1 VQSPSQADAR
11 RALFLDTVIV
21 ALAALARFT
30 IGLGDEAIRN
40 WDEGLYCAATRDML
54 REENLLFPVVNGA
67 FDAYYGKPPFVNW
80 LHLISTS
87 IFGFTPFGLRLPSAL
102 ASTIAVLLSHRVATR
117 MGGRA
122 AGAFAAA
129 VLLLS
134 LPFAEF
140 GRQNLLEPILAAL
153 ALASLHLH
161 AIAIERRSTMVAL
174 AAGVLVGL
182 AILTKQLVGALP
194 FCAVLV
200 AEVALRREGAWK
212 RTLAHLVGL
221 LVASAWW
228 FVWVRAIVGP
238 ELEASLIDTHLI
250 KRAAGE
256 FETHGRHPLDY
267 GQNLSMFFWTIPVIA
282 GAVGGLRAIGN
293 PQSRLNG
300 TLLAA
305 FAFGHYLLFGVI
317 SKNFLPWYVVY
328 AVPALVVLASV
339 LFGRGSSFWMRALLA
354 GSVGAGLGMDAGGD
368 PVLFGLIGVAV
379 AVPFEWRPIPDRA
392 PTFLL
397 LACFAL
403 SALVLRPR
411 VVREPPEALVAA
423 VDPAET
429 LVLLDSWMQFV
440 WKCYLPAAEF
450 AVSGSDCTDV
460 RRLVSTFD
468 RDFVITAPEIN
479 RCELHQQG
487 YYRVA
492 LYGGFVVHRRPPDS
506 AHTQ

>member
-1 VQSPSQADAR
+1 VRSPSPEDAR

-21 ALAALARFT
+21 VLAALVRFT
-30 IGLGDEAIRN
+30 VGLGDEAIRN
-40 WDEGLYCAATRDML
+40 WDEGLYCAATRDMV
-54 REENLLFPVVNGA
+54 REGNLLFPVVNGA
-67 FDAYYGKPPFVNW
+67 FDSYYGKPPFVNW

-87 IFGFTPFGLRLPSAL
+87 IFGFTPFGFRLPSAL
-102 ASTIAVLLSHRVATR
+102 ASTIAVVLAHRVATR

-129 VLLLS
+129 ALLLS

-161 AIAIERRSTMVAL
+161 AIAIERRSTWYAFASGL
-174 AAGVLVGL
+174 IVGL

-200 AEVALRREGAWK
+200 AEIGLRREGATK
-212 RTLAHLVGL
+212 RALAHLGGIL
-221 LVASAWW
+221 LASAWW

-238 ELEASLIDTHLI
+238 ELETSLVETHLI
-250 KRAAGE
+250 KRATGE

-267 GQNLSMFFWTIPVIA
+267 GQHLSLFFWTIPIVA
-282 GAVGGLRAIGN
+282 GVVGGIRAMWT
-293 PQSRLNG
+293 PESRAHG
-300 TLLAA
+300 MLLAA
-305 FAFGHYLLFGVI
+305 FGFGHYLLFGVI
-317 SKNFLPWYVVY
+317 SRNFLPWYVVY

-339 LFGRGSSFWMRALLA
+339 LFGRGSSFWVRALMA
-354 GSVGAGLGMDAGGD
+354 GSMGAGLGMDAGAD

-379 AVPFEWRPIPDRA
+379 AVPFEWRPVPDRA

-397 LACFAL
+397 LASFAL
-403 SALVLRPR
+403 SALVLQPR
-411 VVREPPEALVAA
+411 VVREPPVALIAA
-423 VDPAET
+423 VDPEET

-440 WKCYLPAAEF
+440 WKCYLPDAEF
-450 AVSGSDCTDV
+450 AVTGRDCTDV
-460 RRLVSTFD
+460 RRFVMVSD
-468 RDFVITAPEIN
+468 RDTVITAPEID

-487 YYRVA
+487 YYRVGF
-492 LYGGFVVHRRPPDS
+492 YGGYTVHRRPPRP
-506 AHTQ
+506 AQTQ